1 MPLYTYIAHYKGRT
15 GVEQVRRSNYRGFAA
30 WVVDSMVTRGLLG
43 AGLKSLRN
51 ELTGKAMRSEWSEV
65 SNTSNVWRTSFDF
78 EGDQFEVYAV
88 QSKD

>member
-30 WVVDSMVTRGLLG
+30 WVVDSMVTRSLLG
-43 AGLKSLRN
+43 AGLKSLRS
-51 ELTGKAMRSEWSEV
+51 ELVGKAMRLEWSTV

-78 EGDQFEVYAV
+78 EGEQFELYAV